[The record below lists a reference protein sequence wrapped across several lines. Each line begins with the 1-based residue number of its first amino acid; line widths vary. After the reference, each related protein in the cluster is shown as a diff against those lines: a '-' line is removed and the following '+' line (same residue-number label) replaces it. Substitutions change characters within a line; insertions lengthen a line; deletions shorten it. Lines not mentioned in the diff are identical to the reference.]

1 MKCECIDVQY
11 SAVQDHFNSAQMHRK
26 VEMGTLQK
34 KSIQVQYK
42 CIYNRK
48 GKESTQ
54 RV

>member
-34 KSIQVQYK
+34 KKHPSAVQMHL
-42 CIYNRK
+42 
-48 GKESTQ
+48 Q
-54 RV
+54 

>member
-34 KSIQVQYK
+34 KSI
-42 CIYNRK
+42 
-48 GKESTQ
+48 
-54 RV
+54 